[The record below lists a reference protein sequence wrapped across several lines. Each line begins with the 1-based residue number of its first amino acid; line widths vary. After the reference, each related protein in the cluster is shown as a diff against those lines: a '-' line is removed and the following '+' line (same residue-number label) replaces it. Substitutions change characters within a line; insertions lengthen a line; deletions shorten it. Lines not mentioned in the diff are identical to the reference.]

1 MPQSH
6 CELCFLVMKKLVQTI
21 SKPCWFAPCVLNTAS
36 DSQSDSVFQF
46 LLLKIFRL
54 IVHQIFGSRAID
66 LDRSRDWISPPH
78 SNMGNI
84 RVIILQSSKP
94 HVLRTIINPWTYKW
108 QPAPKGFLKF
118 WMVNL
123 RYLFLDDIYVLVRA
137 HSFLRA
143 SSYAL
148 GKLFASRKRYNMS
161 ANNYPSIF
169 PRQMAAVVLFKCSK
183 TGVETPKPVF
193 LVFLGNARI
202 TLLLCGVYRGELI
215 GNSSCF

>member
-1 MPQSH
+1 M
-6 CELCFLVMKKLVQTI
+6 
-21 SKPCWFAPCVLNTAS
+21 
-36 DSQSDSVFQF
+36 D
-46 LLLKIFRL
+46 
-54 IVHQIFGSRAID
+54 RAID
-66 LDRSRDWISPPH
+66 LDTSRDWISPPQ

-123 RYLFLDDIYVLVRA
+123 SAAVPSFSEESTSVVRYLFLGDIYVLLRA

-215 GNSSCF
+215 GNSPCF

>member
-1 MPQSH
+1 M
-6 CELCFLVMKKLVQTI
+6 
-21 SKPCWFAPCVLNTAS
+21 
-36 DSQSDSVFQF
+36 D
-46 LLLKIFRL
+46 
-54 IVHQIFGSRAID
+54 RAID
-66 LDRSRDWISPPH
+66 LDTSRDWISPPQ

-123 RYLFLDDIYVLVRA
+123 SAAVPSFSEESTSVVRYLFLGDIYVLLRA

-169 PRQMAAVVLFKCSK
+169 PRQMAAVVYLNIQKQELKLQNPFSLF
-183 TGVETPKPVF
+183 F
-193 LVFLGNARI
+193 
-202 TLLLCGVYRGELI
+202 
-215 GNSSCF
+215 